1 MKRIRL
7 HKDLKY
13 LIYYRF
19 NTGLGCDF
27 WAPNRLT
34 HLYLKSEQERQY
46 NYLKDGPCI
55 TFPSL
60 IYKHDTKL
68 LILELEHLK
77 ETSSK
82 KITNAYLY
90 QYLWYQADSESPLLL
105 VYVSRERIRKGLQ
118 LYSSELYL
126 SLQNYGELFSNQ
138 IIWFIDNTNTFVH
151 KLLVIYMG
159 ISPSDNLQ
167 IKGIRYVILSP
178 QRVAYKL
185 TQSDYKWTR

>member
-77 ETSSK
+77 ETSSVK
-82 KITNAYLY
+82 SKLN
-90 QYLWYQADSESPLLL
+90 Q
-105 VYVSRERIRKGLQ
+105 LQ
-118 LYSSELYL
+118 
-126 SLQNYGELFSNQ
+126 
-138 IIWFIDNTNTFVH
+138 
-151 KLLVIYMG
+151 
-159 ISPSDNLQ
+159 
-167 IKGIRYVILSP
+167 
-178 QRVAYKL
+178 
-185 TQSDYKWTR
+185 